1 MKGRSTAHT
10 GTSSVFHCGEATLTR
25 SDHQLQEVASHT
37 CGSWDC
43 ETCRPSLRRKLVYR
57 LASGHPNKLLTL
69 TLQPGQGETPDQ
81 MADRLVHA
89 FQKLIK
95 RIRRLHGHKA
105 LEYGYVIE
113 PHASGFP
120 HMHNVMRSNYVP
132 HQWLCDVWEEMTGSK
147 VVDIRAITA
156 EEATAR
162 YLTKYLGKN
171 PTKFGTHRRY
181 GFSRGYEPADK
192 DDWEKDPFGLGA
204 WWKVQTP
211 WKQWLENAH
220 PKGWSLIYSGARYRR
235 YQDRTAHAGRG
246 PP

>member
-43 ETCRPSLRRKLVYR
+43 ETCRPSLRRKLVHR

-105 LEYGYVIE
+105 LEYGYVLPLSSGI
-113 PHASGFP
+113 PVNSGLQSASGK
-120 HMHNVMRSNYVP
+120 
-132 HQWLCDVWEEMTGSK
+132 LG
-147 VVDIRAITA
+147 
-156 EEATAR
+156 
-162 YLTKYLGKN
+162 LT
-171 PTKFGTHRRY
+171 F
-181 GFSRGYEPADK
+181 
-192 DDWEKDPFGLGA
+192 
-204 WWKVQTP
+204 
-211 WKQWLENAH
+211 
-220 PKGWSLIYSGARYRR
+220 
-235 YQDRTAHAGRG
+235 
-246 PP
+246 